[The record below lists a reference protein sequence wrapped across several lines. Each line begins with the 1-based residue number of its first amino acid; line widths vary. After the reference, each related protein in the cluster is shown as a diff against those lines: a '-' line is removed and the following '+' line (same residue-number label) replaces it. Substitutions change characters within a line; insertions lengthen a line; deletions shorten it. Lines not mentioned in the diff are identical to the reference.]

1 MLEAGTML
9 LFCAVLFA
17 SVALGWSII
26 PALFVG
32 VLLFMGYGL
41 VRRCSLRA
49 MASRAAGSVRSAGT
63 VVVAFVLIGVLTSLW
78 RASGTIAFIVAHSTA
93 VIHAATVIPL
103 SFLLCSAM
111 SVLVG
116 SSFASA
122 ATMGTICMS
131 LGLSMQANPV
141 MLGGAILAGVYVGDR
156 CSPVSTSALLVK
168 QLTHTNLFNTIA
180 RMLRTGAVPFV
191 LSCVVYVAAAVVE
204 WLCASGGSGFGAAS
218 AAATAGSAGS
228 ARAAVSTN
236 ASSITDIGGLFSS
249 AFDLHWLTLVP
260 ALLVIVLALLRVD
273 VRLLMLASIAAS
285 VAVCVGVQ
293 HMEWA
298 ELLRLLIFGY
308 HAQNPQVAALL
319 DGGGILSMLT
329 VMATVCIS
337 SAYAGIFA
345 ETRMLARLQQ
355 VIEMLGHRIGA
366 CGATM
371 ITATCAAALACNQ
384 TLTIMLTHQLCGGLY
399 GDDES
404 ERSAQA
410 IDLEDSAVVIAPL
423 IPWSIAGAVPLAT
436 INAPTLSLA
445 AATCCRSRGCSP
457 RLYAAARDFGLGID
471 PKIKTR
477 DSPSHTG
484 PNPCSTCSL
493 MVSILS
499 RAIERTRQSGRE
511 LFAEFREELTAG
523 EDEQAEQHQQG
534 DQPADHHQYIPRS
547 PAERNER
554 QRHQTSD
561 DVERQILGVL
571 VNGLG
576 PQHDKQHHVKD
587 QRNQTRDRYDEH
599 GDDMIHRR
607 HKPDQRNRQHDIE
620 ISKHEAKRPRHVQNR
635 TIDEQ
640 HADDQRGRRCT
651 GNRYRPRKQIAEEAM
666 QQQNRAGYKRDD
678 FHRQTPRTQIDLLCG
693 ECGGGGLAAQF
704 VLAERATG
712 HIAGEIDGA
721 GIAMLHADAPF
732 STCTPAMF
740 IRPLMP
746 CAARIR
752 HRFLMTFRSW

>member
-32 VLLFMGYGL
+32 ALLFMGYGL

-218 AAATAGSAGS
+218 AA
-228 ARAAVSTN
+228 VSTN

-285 VAVCVGVQ
+285 VAICVGVQ

-445 AATCCRSRGCSP
+445 AATF
-457 RLYAAARDFGLGID
+457 LYLL
-471 PKIKTR
+471 P
-477 DSPSHTG
+477 
-484 PNPCSTCSL
+484 
-493 MVSILS
+493 LS
-499 RAIERTRQSGRE
+499 RMLASAVR
-511 LFAEFREELTAG
+511 
-523 EDEQAEQHQQG
+523 
-534 DQPADHHQYIPRS
+534 
-547 PAERNER
+547 
-554 QRHQTSD
+554 
-561 DVERQILGVL
+561 
-571 VNGLG
+571 
-576 PQHDKQHHVKD
+576 
-587 QRNQTRDRYDEH
+587 
-599 GDDMIHRR
+599 RR
-607 HKPDQRNRQHDIE
+607 HILTTNI
-620 ISKHEAKRPRHVQNR
+620 
-635 TIDEQ
+635 
-640 HADDQRGRRCT
+640 
-651 GNRYRPRKQIAEEAM
+651 
-666 QQQNRAGYKRDD
+666 
-678 FHRQTPRTQIDLLCG
+678 
-693 ECGGGGLAAQF
+693 
-704 VLAERATG
+704 
-712 HIAGEIDGA
+712 
-721 GIAMLHADAPF
+721 
-732 STCTPAMF
+732 
-740 IRPLMP
+740 
-746 CAARIR
+746 
-752 HRFLMTFRSW
+752 

>member
-1 MLEAGTML
+1 M
-9 LFCAVLFA
+9 
-17 SVALGWSII
+17 
-26 PALFVG
+26 
-32 VLLFMGYGL
+32 
-41 VRRCSLRA
+41 
-49 MASRAAGSVRSAGT
+49 
-63 VVVAFVLIGVLTSLW
+63 LIGVLTSLW

-285 VAVCVGVQ
+285 VAVWRGRAA
-293 HMEWA
+293 HGMA

-355 VIEMLGHRIGA
+355 VIEMLGHRLGA

-423 IPWSIAGAVPLAT
+423 IPWSIAGACRLPPSTRPRSAW
-436 INAPTLSLA
+436 PPRPSS
-445 AATCCRSRGCSP
+445 TCCRSRGCSP

-477 DSPSHTG
+477 DSHP
-484 PNPCSTCSL
+484 
-493 MVSILS
+493 
-499 RAIERTRQSGRE
+499 
-511 LFAEFREELTAG
+511 
-523 EDEQAEQHQQG
+523 
-534 DQPADHHQYIPRS
+534 
-547 PAERNER
+547 
-554 QRHQTSD
+554 
-561 DVERQILGVL
+561 
-571 VNGLG
+571 
-576 PQHDKQHHVKD
+576 
-587 QRNQTRDRYDEH
+587 
-599 GDDMIHRR
+599 
-607 HKPDQRNRQHDIE
+607 
-620 ISKHEAKRPRHVQNR
+620 
-635 TIDEQ
+635 
-640 HADDQRGRRCT
+640 
-651 GNRYRPRKQIAEEAM
+651 
-666 QQQNRAGYKRDD
+666 
-678 FHRQTPRTQIDLLCG
+678 
-693 ECGGGGLAAQF
+693 
-704 VLAERATG
+704 
-712 HIAGEIDGA
+712 
-721 GIAMLHADAPF
+721 
-732 STCTPAMF
+732 TPAQTHA
-740 IRPLMP
+740 P
-746 CAARIR
+746 
-752 HRFLMTFRSW
+752 HVRSWFPS